1 MNDLSP
7 VPTQDDETQTFT
19 DHPSMRA
26 DPPHVGQ
33 NRWDSAPVSQGFS
46 GPSIVST
53 SHRDDVDRSTSM
65 EKPDT
70 VLVVDDSAVDRRLAT
85 HLIERA
91 EGLGLRI
98 AMAANGQEA
107 LDRMEQSLPAIVLTD
122 LQMPKLD
129 GLALVR
135 TIRERHPEIPVVLMT
150 AHGSEEI
157 AVEAIRAGAA
167 SYVPKKS
174 LTRDLVSTLQGILE
188 VSTNEWKQ
196 QRILA
201 HMESRESRFSL
212 GNEAE
217 LHAPLIG
224 LLQED
229 LKCIGAFDATTRIR
243 IGVAIQEALN
253 NAMFHGNLEVSSDLR
268 QDDERIFYALADERR
283 KQVPYAGRK
292 IRVGARVER
301 SSDSIYC
308 EYVIGD
314 EGPGFDTAS
323 LDRPLEPEDLMRI
336 GGRGLL
342 LIRAF
347 MDQVIYN
354 EAGNQITMIKRD
366 PASPAN

>member
-7 VPTQDDETQTFT
+7 VPTQNDESLAVTE
-19 DHPSMRA
+19 HSSVRA
-26 DPPHVGQ
+26 DSPHVGQ
-33 NRWDSAPVSQGFS
+33 NRWESPRVSQGFS
-46 GPSIVST
+46 GAAIAT
-53 SHRDDVDRSTSM
+53 SPNRQDVDRAVET

-70 VLVVDDSAVDRRLAT
+70 VLVVDDSAVDRRLAS

-107 LDRMEQSLPAIVLTD
+107 LECMERSLPAIVLTD

-201 HMESRESRFSL
+201 YMELRESRFSL

-217 LHAPLIG
+217 LHAPLIS

-229 LKCIGAFDATTRIR
+229 LKCMAAFDATTRIR

-253 NAMFHGNLEVSSDLR
+253 NAMFHGNLEVSSELR
-268 QDDERIFYALADERR
+268 QDDERIFYDLADERR
-283 KQVPYAGRK
+283 KRSPYAERR

-301 SSDSIYC
+301 ASDSLVC
-308 EYVIGD
+308 EYIISD
-314 EGPGFDTAS
+314 EGPGFDTSS

-354 EAGNQITMIKRD
+354 DAGNQIRMIKRD
-366 PASPAN
+366 AIAPTN